1 MAPRTCSAHSG
12 KPLDS
17 ALADCSWTTFLPT
30 YRAVD
35 CIGLNCIALQEQFGE
50 AGIPRVGWQ
59 LDPFGH
65 SATQAALLSAEV
77 GFDGLFFGRIDYQV
91 GQSS

>member
-1 MAPRTCSAHSG
+1 
-12 KPLDS
+12 
-17 ALADCSWTTFLPT
+17 
-30 YRAVD
+30 VD
-35 CIGLNCIALQEQFGE
+35 CIASHRIALQEQFGE

-59 LDPFGH
+59 IDPFGH

-91 GQSS
+91 GRPVPPSHTQCGGTSAAPPSGHPIGALRSVCS